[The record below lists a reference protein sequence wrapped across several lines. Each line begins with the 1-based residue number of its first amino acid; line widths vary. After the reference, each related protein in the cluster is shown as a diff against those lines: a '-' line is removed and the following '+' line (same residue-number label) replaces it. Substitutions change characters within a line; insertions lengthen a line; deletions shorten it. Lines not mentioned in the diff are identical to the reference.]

1 MENSAGRIYMSVH
14 VDREL
19 YFPMGVPKTWPQDRR
34 QDRKDKL
41 QRTSIMYDWA
51 TTHDEFCS
59 PDRNVNSDHAGLKLY
74 TAVARNCYQSVC
86 HCAPAYAVWAGDY
99 VFLTHFRPSAITV
112 VHVTPTQRRP
122 YISTN
127 VQTKTLKTH
136 LFRNAL
142 GHLAH

>member
-1 MENSAGRIYMSVH
+1 
-14 VDREL
+14 
-19 YFPMGVPKTWPQDRR
+19 
-34 QDRKDKL
+34 
-41 QRTSIMYDWA
+41 MYDWA

-59 PDRNVNSDHAGLKLY
+59 PDRNVISDHAGLKLY
-74 TAVARNCYQSVC
+74 TAVAHNWYQSVC
-86 HCAPAYAVWAGDY
+86 HCQPAYAVWAGASF
-99 VFLTHFRPSAITV
+99 FLTAFRPSAVTV
-112 VHVTPTQRRP
+112 VYITPTQRRP